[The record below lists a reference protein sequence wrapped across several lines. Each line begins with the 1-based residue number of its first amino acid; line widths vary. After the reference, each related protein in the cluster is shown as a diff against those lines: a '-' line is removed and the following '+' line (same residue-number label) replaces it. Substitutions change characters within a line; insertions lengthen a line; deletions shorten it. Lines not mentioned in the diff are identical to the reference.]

1 VTIKINKDISDKKD
15 KNTQLEKSLKKEG
28 MKAVKEI
35 LK

>member
-1 VTIKINKDISDKKD
+1 MTIKINKDIGDKRD
-15 KNTQLEKSLKKEG
+15 KNTRLEKSLKKEG